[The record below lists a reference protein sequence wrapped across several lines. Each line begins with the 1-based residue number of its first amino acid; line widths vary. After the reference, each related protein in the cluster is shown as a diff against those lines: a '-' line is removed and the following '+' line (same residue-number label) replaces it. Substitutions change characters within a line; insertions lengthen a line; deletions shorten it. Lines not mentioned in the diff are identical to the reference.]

1 MDKKSMEALKTQSLA
16 QVNTAVT
23 QRVTY
28 WDVAKAIAIICVVW
42 GHCLQNMT
50 ADSNY
55 WHTDF
60 ISRLIISFHMPLFM
74 VISGYFAYNS
84 LFRPI
89 ASTLKKK
96 GIQLILP
103 SISWYLIVSLLA
115 MVFHRDFR
123 AERFGDIITTLPYS
137 YWFLKSLFA
146 CYLITLIGAKLM
158 QWHKWTIILYAVA
171 IFCGGEIL
179 NYAGTIS
186 MLPFFLAGVI
196 VHNYKDV
203 LYNYHK
209 SVTAVSALSFIVL
222 FVMYDSSDYN
232 MYLNPFTHSR
242 GGYNTLL
249 IRTLIGASGSISI
262 LVLIRCV
269 SLKLQNAKIIK
280 ILATTGTMTLGIYC
294 IQVIIA
300 EGLIKSSSV
309 YLERLL
315 IGMRDNIQIFVYDFI
330 ITPTTAIATVL
341 FAIAL
346 IKILKQHKYSRLILL
361 GELK

>member
-1 MDKKSMEALKTQSLA
+1 MEALQTQSIA
-16 QVNTAVT
+16 QVNTAAT
-23 QRVTY
+23 QRVAY

-50 ADSNY
+50 TDSNY

-89 ASTLKKK
+89 VSTLKKK

-103 SISWYLIVSLLA
+103 SISWYFIVSLLA

-123 AERFGDIITTLPYS
+123 AERFSDIITTLPYS

-158 QWHKWTIILYAVA
+158 QWHKWTIILYAAA

-186 MLPFFLAGVI
+186 MLPFFLVGVI
-196 VHNYKDV
+196 AHNYKDV

-242 GGYNTLL
+242 GGDTIHY
-249 IRTLIGASGSISI
+249 
-262 LVLIRCV
+262 
-269 SLKLQNAKIIK
+269 
-280 ILATTGTMTLGIYC
+280 
-294 IQVIIA
+294 
-300 EGLIKSSSV
+300 
-309 YLERLL
+309 
-315 IGMRDNIQIFVYDFI
+315 
-330 ITPTTAIATVL
+330 
-341 FAIAL
+341 
-346 IKILKQHKYSRLILL
+346 
-361 GELK
+361 

>member
-1 MDKKSMEALKTQSLA
+1 MEALQTQGIT
-16 QVNTAVT
+16 QINTAAT
-23 QRVTY
+23 QRVAY

-50 ADSNY
+50 TDSGY

-60 ISRLIISFHMPLFM
+60 VSRLIISFHMPLFM
-74 VISGYFAYNS
+74 VISGYFAYNT
-84 LFRPI
+84 LFRSI

-96 GIQLILP
+96 AIQLILP

-115 MVFHRDFR
+115 MAFHRDFR
-123 AERFGDIITTLPYS
+123 AERFGDIIATLPYS
-137 YWFLKSLFA
+137 YWFLKSLFV
-146 CYLITLIGAKLM
+146 CYLITLIGARLM
-158 QWHKWTIILYAVA
+158 QWHKWTIILYATA
-171 IFCGGEIL
+171 IFSGGEIL

-186 MLPFFLAGVI
+186 MLPFFLVGVI
-196 VHNYKDV
+196 AHNYKDV

-209 SVTAVSALSFIVL
+209 SITVVSALSFIVL

-242 GGYNTLL
+242 AGYNALL
-249 IRTLIGASGSISI
+249 IRILIGTLGSISI
-262 LVLIRCV
+262 LVLIRCI
-269 SLKLQNAKIIK
+269 SLKLRNAKIIK

-300 EGLIKSSSV
+300 EGLIKSASG
-309 YLERLL
+309 LCERL
-315 IGMRDNIQIFVYDFI
+315 ISRMRDNIQMLAYDLI
-330 ITPTTAIATVL
+330 ITLAVAIATVL

-346 IKILKQHKYSRLILL
+346 VKILKQYKYSRLILL